1 MAVVYKGLGIFTG
14 LALMVILLISST
26 EYVAYYKNG
35 YFQKEYDKYQ
45 VAQAVHIEM
54 EDLLTVTDEMM
65 DYLKGDRE
73 NLVIYTKIE
82 NTEREFFNAKEKKHM
97 ADVQALFLSAQRLR
111 FGLALF
117 VILISGCLLY
127 LKKGRSLF
135 KGIQWG
141 IFVFFALMGILAA
154 LMVHNFNRYF
164 TLFHQLFFNN
174 NDWILNPKTD
184 LLINIVPEGFFR
196 DTAFWIAGLFF
207 AGAFLIWILA
217 WFLSKRIK
225 TGE

>member
-1 MAVVYKGLGIFTG
+1 MAMVYKGLGILTG

-35 YFQKEYDKYQ
+35 YFEKEYDKYQ
-45 VAQAVHIEM
+45 VTQAVSIEM
-54 EDLLTVTDEMM
+54 QDLLTVTDEMM
-65 DYLKGDRE
+65 DYLKGDRKD
-73 NLVIYTKIE
+73 LVIYTKIG

-97 ADVQALFLSAQRLR
+97 ADVQSLFLGAQRLR
-111 FGLALF
+111 LGLALF
-117 VILISGCLLY
+117 VIFISGGLLY
-127 LKKGRSLF
+127 FKKGRSLF
-135 KGIQWG
+135 KGIQRG
-141 IFVFFALMGILAA
+141 ILAFFAFMGILAA
-154 LMVHNFNRYF
+154 LMAHNFNRYF
-164 TLFHQLFFNN
+164 TLFHHLLFNN
-174 NDWILNPKTD
+174 TDWILNPKTD